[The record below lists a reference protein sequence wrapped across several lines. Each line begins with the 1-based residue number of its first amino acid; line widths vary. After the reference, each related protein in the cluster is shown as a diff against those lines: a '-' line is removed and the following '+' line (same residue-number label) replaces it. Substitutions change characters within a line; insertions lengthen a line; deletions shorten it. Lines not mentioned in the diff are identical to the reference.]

1 MNISKS
7 INVSGRL
14 FSFDHPRVMG
24 ILNVTEDSFYA
35 NSRVMDA
42 DDILNRANKML
53 KEAVFEKEQSSNPLF
68 YAA

>member
-1 MNISKS
+1 
-7 INVSGRL
+7 
-14 FSFDHPRVMG
+14 MG

-53 KEAVFEKEQSSNPLF
+53 KEAVFEKKQNSNPLF
-68 YAA
+68 YAAWSQ

>member
-7 INVSGRL
+7 INVGRL

-35 NSRVMDA
+35 DSRVMDA
-42 DDILNRANKML
+42 DDI
-53 KEAVFEKEQSSNPLF
+53 
-68 YAA
+68 